1 MAKPLR
7 IAVVGSGAIG
17 TYYGGKLA
25 VGGRDVHFLV
35 RSGLQEVRRHGLRV
49 RGRNENLRIPKINCY
64 ATTAEIGPC
73 DLVLIAVKTTANRD
87 LLKLIPPL
95 LHDRTML
102 LTLQNGL
109 GNEEFLAGNFGERRV
124 LGGLCFIC
132 LSRISPGVV
141 ERYDFGHIT
150 LGEFGRRPGQR
161 TRAIAAEFRD
171 CGVKCKLVGNLALER
186 WRKLVWNIP
195 FNGLSILAGC
205 IDTAVILGDKSLRKT
220 TLELMDE
227 TIVAANKCGYPLEQT
242 AAREQIRR
250 TKLMGAYKPSTLL
263 DFEAGKP
270 LEIEAIWGEPFRRA
284 ALAGAPT
291 PRLQMLYA
299 ILRSLDGV
307 RQKENTRGRN
317 ASRKENRRADKIGK
331 VAVAAV
337 YDRRSVKF
345 WRS

>member
-1 MAKPLR
+1 MAANYR

-25 VGGRDVHFLV
+25 ACGRDVHFLI
-35 RSGLQEVRRHGLRV
+35 RSGLHEVRRNGLRI
-49 RGRNENLRIPKINCY
+49 RGPNENLRVAKINCY
-64 ATTAEIGPC
+64 ASTAEIGPC
-73 DLVLIAVKTTANRD
+73 DLALIAVKTTANRD

-95 LHDRTML
+95 LHEETML

-109 GNEEFLAGNFGERRV
+109 GNEEFLARNFGERRV

-141 ERYDFGHIT
+141 ERYDYGHIT
-150 LGEFGRRPGQR
+150 FGEFGRRPGKR
-161 TRAIAAEFRD
+161 TRAIAWEFKQ
-171 CGVKCKLVGNLALER
+171 CGIKCKLVQDLALER

-195 FNGLSILAGC
+195 FNGLSILAGG
-205 IDTAVILGDKSLRKT
+205 IDTAAILDDKNLRRT
-220 TLELMDE
+220 TLDLMGE
-227 TIVAANKCGYPLEQT
+227 TIAGANKCGYPLKLA

-250 TKLMGAYKPSTLL
+250 TKSMGAYKPSTLL

-284 ALAGAPT
+284 AAAGAQT

-299 ILRSLDGV
+299 ILRSLEGV
-307 RQKENTRGRN
+307 RLKENRPARKL
-317 ASRKENRRADKIGK
+317 SRKENRRANKIGND
-331 VAVAAV
+331 AVAAV
-337 YDRRSVKF
+337 CDRRPVKF
-345 WRS
+345 RRS